1 MKTFKDYITEVSVPS
16 SELVVITSSNPD
28 KFDDYFD
35 PQGGGG
41 GWDPF
46 EHTIAY
52 KKAEQFESKNKI
64 KGAYNI
70 HPYHFLLPKSKDAVK
85 ILEKYRV
92 DDTITIT
99 YANSKQILSELKEK
113 FSTFCLIRPT
123 EKYKL
128 IINDAAYNALPQ
140 NCIGVSEYDYSFHAG
155 EGIVS
160 SWIFTMADSK
170 SAAESLARK
179 ALSKVK
185 VEYVGSSTEIKFKQK
200 YAVGRE

>member
-1 MKTFKDYITEVSVPS
+1 MKTFKEYITEVTIPLK
-16 SELVVITSSNPD
+16 ELVIITSSNPNE
-28 KFDDYFD
+28 FDDYFE

-46 EHTIAY
+46 EDTIAS
-52 KKAEQFESKNKI
+52 KKADQFESKNKI
-64 KGAYNI
+64 KGGYNI
-70 HPYHFLLPKSKDAVK
+70 HPYHFLLPKSKDAAK

-92 DDTITIT
+92 NGNITIT
-99 YANSKQILSELKEK
+99 HSNGDEILSDLQEK

-128 IINDAAYNALPQ
+128 IIDEAAYAALPQ

-155 EGIVS
+155 EGVVS
-160 SWIFTMADSK
+160 SWIFAMADSEE
-170 SAAESLARK
+170 AAESLARR

-185 VEYVGSSTEIKFKQK
+185 VEYVGSSTELKFKQK